1 MVSSPNRPN
10 LPASAARLGI
20 SPAPVREFSEV
31 QREQMF
37 RLIDSILPFEA
48 CLYHQFL
55 PLAIEGKHLKL
66 GMVSPDDSS
75 ALSYVRHILAYL
87 NCSLRTEPIEAQSHQ
102 AMLSAYL
109 QHSQAAAPPPKPATQ
124 AEPHSEKPTFILDK
138 PSALASTPTAQT
150 APSFQNEQPPSAVAS
165 RAANDSIQERPLP
178 EMSRVEALPPLEVQG
193 HYLTQPIERLA
204 TLAPPQLLQEL
215 LGRVLIRGI
224 GRLYF
229 ERQSERGRILWSQEG
244 VLQSALELTLP
255 AFQGVIIEL
264 KRTVGLPLL
273 PVFQAKQVEIE
284 RRYQQECLLLRLRVM
299 PGTYGEEATL
309 QVLRG
314 IALKFYQRQKLE
326 TLSQEALKLAQQLQ
340 QKLSEISDRV
350 SQYPMPLEAIP
361 ALDRLLQG
369 LDRQVAT
376 LSQQQISPSS
386 EHFEN

>member
-10 LPASAARLGI
+10 SSASATRPGI

-55 PLAIEGKHLKL
+55 PLAIEGTHLKL

-87 NCSLRTEPIEAQSHQ
+87 NCSLRTEPIEAGSHQ

-109 QHSQAAAPPPKPATQ
+109 QHSQAPPPPPKPPTRAVS
-124 AEPHSEKPTFILDK
+124 ASEKPTFILDK
-138 PSALASTPTAQT
+138 PSAPAKPSTSQS
-150 APSFQNEQPPSAVAS
+150 APSPE
-165 RAANDSIQERPLP
+165 AANLPDDSIQEPPLP
-178 EMSRVEALPPLEVQG
+178 EMRRVEALPPLEVQG
-193 HYLTQPIERLA
+193 HYLTQPIDRIA

-215 LGRVLIRGI
+215 LGRVLVRGI

-244 VLQSALELTLP
+244 IVQSALELTLP

-273 PVFQAKQVEIE
+273 PVLQAKQVEIE
-284 RRYQQECLLLRLRVM
+284 RRYQRECLLLRLRVM

-314 IALKFYQRQKLE
+314 AALKFYQRQKLE

-340 QKLSEISDRV
+340 QKLGEISDRV
-350 SQYPMPLEAIP
+350 SQYPMPLEAVP
-361 ALDRLLQG
+361 ALDRVLQG
-369 LDRQVAT
+369 LDRQFAT
-376 LSQQQISPSS
+376 LAQQQISPAS
-386 EHFEN
+386 EHSEN